1 MKELLRF
8 DNEWNILLCCV
19 LGPDWRVWIPVVGPD
34 RDANS
39 NNNDVGVN
47 VSHPGAIIIREI
59 KVYCMCVH
67 VQLILQYE
75 RNERNERKERK
86 ERNGSESASLKFN
99 THGLNIS
106 RFNCNQFAFFL
117 LQSIL
122 NALQNY
128 TTQVVSPLGQFTTR
142 TPLHQIISKKLY
154 YTVIG
159 SNVLSH
165 GHVRTWNVPEGKI
178 KLLRQGYLCILGCAF
193 GPRPQFY
200 EVSYRR
206 ITSLALAGQDG
217 FINSI
222 SDLLSKVRV

>member
-8 DNEWNILLCCV
+8 DNEWNILL
-19 LGPDWRVWIPVVGPD
+19 LLRSGPDWRVWIAVVGPD

-47 VSHPGAIIIREI
+47 VSRLGATIIRET
-59 KVYCMCVH
+59 KVVVYIEGFLVH
-67 VQLILQYE
+67 TEVTLE
-75 RNERNERKERK
+75 
-86 ERNGSESASLKFN
+86 GHFVTFN
-99 THGLNIS
+99 THDLSMS
-106 RFNCNQFAFFL
+106 RFNCNQFAFFS

-122 NALQNY
+122 NALKNY
-128 TTQVVSPLGQFTTR
+128 TTQVVSHPCQFTTR
-142 TPLHQIISKKLY
+142 TPLHQIISKKKLY

-159 SNVLSH
+159 LNVLSH
-165 GHVRTWNVPEGKI
+165 GPIRTWNVSDEGKI
-178 KLLRQGYLCILGCAF
+178 KLLRQGYLCFLGRAF
-193 GPRPQFY
+193 GPRAQFY